1 MSKVVMIL
9 MVALLVVPL
18 GGCTKTP
25 DPTDTPVPPTATL
38 VPTATL
44 IPTATFIPTATI
56 VPTATL
62 VPTPT
67 LVPTSMT
74 PAPEEAFFEIGSKA
88 ILQGEAYDVAG
99 SAMVAGLQTI
109 VMRGFTY
116 DASCDEADIRLGLGD
131 NFDETAAVLMV
142 LEDRAYK
149 DEILVL
155 TVPSDV
161 EPGQANSIAVYCT
174 ASGEVHGWGQFR

>member
-1 MSKVVMIL
+1 MSKVALIL

-25 DPTDTPVPPTATL
+25 DPTDTPVPPTATP
-38 VPTATL
+38 V
-44 IPTATFIPTATI
+44 PTATFIPTATI

-67 LVPTSMT
+67 PFPTSMT
-74 PAPEEAFFEIGSKA
+74 PAPEEAFFELGSKA
-88 ILQGEAYDVAG
+88 ILQGEGHNVAG

-131 NFDETAAVLMV
+131 NFDEPAAVLTV

-155 TVPSDV
+155 TVPRDV
-161 EPGQANSIAVYCT
+161 EPGQADSIAVYCT